1 MTATQDHRLTVG
13 ALVAASAVVLLS
25 ACAGGAGTADGE
37 GGGGSGSGSGSGFA
51 YGASQEEVDAVVAD
65 LDPVEITF
73 QAGAMSP
80 DAMSAPNGHHFQ
92 EYVEERSGGKISVDV
107 VWGQSIAGYG
117 EIDDALAD
125 GRIDVSYALPIYQP
139 AEHPEFDAL
148 ATATAGM
155 PNSPVLG
162 EMIGNA
168 ALVDMA
174 WSSDA
179 LLATYEEQGLTPLTP
194 MISTGTYL
202 SACGE
207 AGTSLDDYDGRQVRI
222 ASVAHEQQVTELGGS
237 PVSLEYVEVFEALQ
251 RGTVD
256 CTITQLPTAEE
267 TGLLEVA
274 TNLAYTTEEN
284 SLSGRSAGA
293 NLGGVGY
300 RNLPLAYQQ
309 IIFDSHTGGFA
320 SSNSVIAEGNARAID
335 QLMEAGGEIGP
346 MDEDAD
352 QRIGETNDELLADVE
367 ESEVIGSDV
376 QGRMAEAVE
385 KWRQVADEL
394 GYTEEGGFENMH
406 EWFNADDYDFAPFA
420 DQVFQETALAHRP
433 S

>member
-1 MTATQDHRLTVG
+1 M
-13 ALVAASAVVLLS
+13 S
-25 ACAGGAGTADGE
+25 ACAGGAGSGDQA
-37 GGGGSGSGSGSGFA
+37 GGGGGGFT
-51 YGASQEEVDAVVAD
+51 YGASQDDVDAVLAD

-80 DAMSAPNGHHFQ
+80 DAMSAPNGHRFK
-92 EYVEERSGGKISVDV
+92 EYVEERSDGKITVDV
-107 VWGQSIAGYG
+107 VWGQAIAGYG

-139 AEHPEFDAL
+139 AEHPEFNAL

-168 ALVDMA
+168 ALVDRA
-174 WSSDA
+174 WNSEE

-202 SACGE
+202 SVCGE
-207 AGTSLDDYDGRQVRI
+207 EGTSLDDYDGRQIRV
-222 ASVAHEQQVTELGGS
+222 ASVAHEQQVSELGGT
-237 PVSLEYVEVFEALQ
+237 PVSMEYVEVFEALQ

-256 CTITQLPTAEE
+256 CTITQLPTAAE

-274 TNLAYTTEEN
+274 THVAYTSEEN

-293 NLGGVGY
+293 NLAGIGY
-300 RNLPLAYQQ
+300 QNLPLAYQQ
-309 IIFDSHTGGFA
+309 IIFDSQMSGFA
-320 SSNSVIAEGNARAID
+320 SSNAVIAEGNARALE
-335 QLMEAGGEIGP
+335 QLRESGGEIEP
-346 MDEDAD
+346 LDEDAD
-352 QRIGETNDELLADVE
+352 QRIGETNEQLLADVD
-367 ESEVIGSDV
+367 ESGLIGSDV
-376 QGRMAEAVE
+376 QARTAEAVE
-385 KWRQVADEL
+385 TWRQVAEEL
-394 GYTEEGGFENMH
+394 DYTEEGGFEDMH
-406 EWFNADDYDFAPFA
+406 EWFDADEVDFEPFA
-420 DQVFQETALAHRP
+420 ERVFEQTALPHRP

>member
-1 MTATQDHRLTVG
+1 MTAIRNRRLTVDA
-13 ALVAASAVVLLS
+13 ALAASAGLLLS
-25 ACAGGAGTADGE
+25 ACAGGAGTADQD
-37 GGGGSGSGSGSGFA
+37 GGGGSGFE
-51 YGASQEEVDAVVAD
+51 YGASQEEVDAVLAD

-80 DAMSAPNGHHFQ
+80 DAMSAPNGHHFK
-92 EYVEERSGGKISVDV
+92 EYVEERSGGKVSVDV
-107 VWGQSIAGYG
+107 VWGQAIAGYG
-117 EIDDALAD
+117 QIDDALAD

-139 AEHPEFDAL
+139 AEHPEFNAL

-168 ALVDMA
+168 ALVDIA
-174 WSSDA
+174 WNSDE

-207 AGTSLDDYDGRQVRI
+207 AGTALDDYDGRQIRV
-222 ASVAHEQQVTELGGS
+222 ASVAHEAQVQGLGGS

-267 TGLLEVA
+267 TGLLDVA
-274 TNLAYTTEEN
+274 THVAYTSEEN
-284 SLSGRSAGA
+284 SFSGRPAGA
-293 NLGGVGY
+293 NLAGIGY
-300 RNLPLAYQQ
+300 QDLPLAYQQ
-309 IIFDSHTGGFA
+309 IIFDSQTGGFA
-320 SSNSVIAEGNARAID
+320 SSNAVISEGNAQAVE
-335 QLMEAGGEIGP
+335 QLMNAGGELGP

-352 QRIGETNDELLADVE
+352 ERIGETNDELLADVE
-367 ESEVIGSDV
+367 ESGLIRSDV
-376 QGRMAEAVE
+376 QGRSSESVD
-385 KWRQVADEL
+385 KWRQVAEEL
-394 GYTEEGGFENMH
+394 GYTEAGGFEDMH
-406 EWFNADDYDFAPFA
+406 EWFDADDYDFEPFA
-420 DQVFQETALAHRP
+420 ERVFEEVAVPHRP

>member
-1 MTATQDHRLTVG
+1 MTAIQDRRLTVG
-13 ALVAASAVVLLS
+13 AMSAASAVVLLS
-25 ACAGGAGTADGE
+25 ACAGGAGTTAGE
-37 GGGGSGSGSGSGFA
+37 GGGGGSGFA
-51 YGASQEEVDAVVAD
+51 YGSSQEEVDAVLAD

-80 DAMSAPNGHHFQ
+80 EAMSAPNGHRFH

-139 AEHPEFDAL
+139 AEHPEFNAL

-174 WSSDA
+174 WNSDE

-207 AGTSLDDYDGRQVRI
+207 EGTALEDYDGRQIRV
-222 ASVAHEQQVTELGGS
+222 ASVAHEQQVQELGGS

-267 TGLLEVA
+267 TGLLDVA
-274 TNLAYTTEEN
+274 THVAYTTEEN
-284 SLSGRSAGA
+284 SFSGRPAGA
-293 NLGGVGY
+293 NLAGVGY
-300 RNLPLAYQQ
+300 QNLPLAYQQ
-309 IIFDSHTGGFA
+309 IIFDSQTGGFA
-320 SSNSVIAEGNARAID
+320 SSNEVIAQGSARAIE
-335 QLMEAGGEIGP
+335 QLMDAGGEIGP

-352 QRIGETNDELLADVE
+352 ERIGATNDELLTDVE
-367 ESEVIGSDV
+367 ESGLIGSDV
-376 QGRMAEAVE
+376 QGRTAEAVD
-385 KWRQVADEL
+385 KWRQVAEEL
-394 GYTEEGGFENMH
+394 GYTEEGGFEDMH
-406 EWFNADDYDFAPFA
+406 EWFDADDYDFEPFA
-420 DQVFQETALAHRP
+420 ERLFEEVAVPHRP